1 MPRTIIDI
9 PADQLHEVDRLCKLL
24 NISRA
29 AAVRRGLQEFVSQ
42 NAPVKT
48 EGFGLW
54 KGSRR
59 SRAELVRELRKH
71 R

>member
-9 PADQLHEVDRLCKLL
+9 PSDQLHEVDRLCKLL

-29 AAVRRGLQEFVSQ
+29 EAVRRGLQEFVSQ
-42 NAPVKT
+42 NEQVST

-54 KGSRR
+54 KKSGRGR
-59 SRAELVRELRKH
+59 TALIETLRKH

>member
-9 PADQLHEVDRLCKLL
+9 PADQLNEVDRLCKLL

-42 NAPVKT
+42 NEPVKT
-48 EGFGLW
+48 EGFALW
-54 KGSRR
+54 KGARR
-59 SRAELVRELRKH
+59 PREELIRELRKH

>member
-1 MPRTIIDI
+1 LPRTIIDI

-29 AAVRRGLQEFVSQ
+29 EAVRRGLQDFVKL
-42 NAPVKT
+42 NEPVKT

-54 KGSRR
+54 KDSGR
-59 SRAELVRELRKH
+59 SRDELVRDLRRH

>member
-9 PADQLHEVDRLCKLL
+9 PADQLREVDRLCKLL

-29 AAVRRGLQEFVSQ
+29 EAVRRGLQGFVSQ
-42 NAPVKT
+42 NEPVKT

-54 KGSRR
+54 KAAARP
-59 SRAELVRELRKH
+59 RADLIRDLRKH

>member
-9 PADQLHEVDRLCKLL
+9 PSDQLHEVDRLCKLL
-24 NISRA
+24 SISRA
-29 AAVRRGLQEFVSQ
+29 EAVRRGLQEFVTQ
-42 NAPVKT
+42 NEPVRT

-54 KGSRR
+54 KDAGRNR
-59 SRAELVRELRKH
+59 EALVRDLRKH

>member
-9 PADQLHEVDRLCKLL
+9 PGDQLHEVDRLCKLL

-29 AAVRRGLQEFVSQ
+29 EAVRRGLHEFVIQ
-42 NAPVKT
+42 NEPVKT

-54 KGSRR
+54 KPSAR
-59 SRAELVRELRKH
+59 SRDELVNELRKH

>member
-9 PADQLHEVDRLCKLL
+9 PPDQLHEVDRLCKLL
-24 NISRA
+24 SISRA
-29 AAVRRGLQEFVSQ
+29 EAVRRGLHQFAAQ
-42 NAPVKT
+42 NEPVKT

-54 KGSRR
+54 KSSGR
-59 SRAELVRELRKH
+59 SRAQLISELRKH